1 MTIKKLKGFN
11 LSIPDKQQPS
21 TQRHK
26 NLIVRFS
33 LTTTTRQR

>member
-1 MTIKKLKGFN
+1 MVKKKLKGFN
-11 LSIPDKQQPS
+11 LSNPDKQRQQPRA
-21 TQRHK
+21 QK